1 VTRYTDHDQ
10 IAIAALDIAEQVRE
24 RGPLELYRS
33 LTAQC
38 ARDPERMAQI
48 IMCLA
53 VWLDP
58 ATSTLQLGRRAEAA
72 TASRVK
78 RVGAA
83 S

>member
-1 VTRYTDHDQ
+1 MARYTDHHKL
-10 IAIAALDIAEQVRE
+10 AVAALDIAEQVRDHA
-24 RGPLELYRS
+24 PFDLYRY
-33 LTAQC
+33 LTHQC

-58 ATSTLQLGRRAEAA
+58 TTSTLTLSRRAEAA
-72 TASRVK
+72 VEARVAK
-78 RVGAA
+78 AGAV

>member
-1 VTRYTDHDQ
+1 MARYEDHHK
-10 IAIAALDIAEQVRE
+10 IAIAALDLAEQVRDSD
-24 RGPLELYRS
+24 PMQLYRH
-33 LTAQC
+33 LALQC

-58 ATSTLQLGRRAEAA
+58 TTSTLQLGRRAEAA
-72 TASRVK
+72 AASRVK
-78 RVGAA
+78 PVGAA